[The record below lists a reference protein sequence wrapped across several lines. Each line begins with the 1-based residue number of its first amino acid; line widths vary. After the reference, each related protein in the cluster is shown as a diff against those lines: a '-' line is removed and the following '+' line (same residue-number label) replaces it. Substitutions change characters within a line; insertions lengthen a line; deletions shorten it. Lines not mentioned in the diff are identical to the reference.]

1 MRTVLE
7 REEENDSEITLN
19 ATTLLGIFFG
29 LVLICGVFFGF
40 GYSVGRRGTE
50 TPAVNTP
57 AATTNIS
64 DEDPTPSSAH
74 TPKPSAMETLQA
86 ASSPSDTSDANT
98 VTEPV
103 DADGNAQTTAPT
115 PKAKQAVLTPA
126 PVRKPS
132 PASTATAPPA
142 TVKQASLPVAS
153 VSNPT
158 PVAGNGAPLNGTS
171 IMVQIAAVSHQ
182 EDANALVS
190 ALRQHGY
197 TVSVRNEPQ
206 DKLLHVQVGPFPT
219 RDAAKATRAK
229 LLADGY
235 NAILKP

>member
-86 ASSPSDTSDANT
+86 ASTPSDTSDANT

-126 PVRKPS
+126 PASKPS
-132 PASTATAPPA
+132 PASAAAVPPA
-142 TVKQASLPVAS
+142 TVKQASLPVVSA
-153 VSNPT
+153 SNPT
-158 PVAGNGAPLNGTS
+158 PVAGNGAS

>member
-50 TPAVNTP
+50 TPAANPP
-57 AATTNIS
+57 AASTNIA
-64 DEDPTPSSAH
+64 DEDATPSSAH
-74 TPKPSAMETLQA
+74 TPKPSAMESLQA

-103 DADGNAQTTAPT
+103 DADSNAPT
-115 PKAKQAVLTPA
+115 AAPAPKAKQAVLTPA
-126 PVRKPS
+126 PASKPS
-132 PASTATAPPA
+132 PASAAAPPPA
-142 TVKQASLPVAS
+142 TVKQASLPVVSA
-153 VSNPT
+153 SNPT
-158 PVAGNGAPLNGTS
+158 PLTSNGA

-219 RDAAKATRAK
+219 RDTAKATRAK